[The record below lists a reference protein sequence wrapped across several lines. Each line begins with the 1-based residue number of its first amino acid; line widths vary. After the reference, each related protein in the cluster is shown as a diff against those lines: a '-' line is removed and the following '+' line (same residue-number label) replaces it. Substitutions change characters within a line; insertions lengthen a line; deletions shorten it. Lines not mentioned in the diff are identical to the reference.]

1 MWNWGEGM
9 REVLLTVLPGGAL
22 TVCAFVLGDAQF
34 PDEINWIMRWA
45 LAAVAFVSYVAGAL
59 AATLATKRR
68 LVESEGLLSEAGD
81 RASRLEGKA
90 DAMEEQREYRHGM
103 QLAREQYRR
112 DDFRERVSPT
122 QKSFVA
128 RLMAEEHVD
137 VDGLNVRSVKEAC
150 CGEASQY
157 VVAEDMGGGTIRLRM
172 RDYGREF
179 LTRNPELLEG
189 YGTEV

>member
-59 AATLATKRR
+59 AATLAARRR
-68 LVESEGLLSEAGD
+68 LAQSDSALVEERR
-81 RASRLEGKA
+81 RADMLDGRVA
-90 DAMEEQREYRHGM
+90 AMDEQREYRHGM

-112 DDFRERVSPT
+112 DDFRERVSPA

-128 RLMAEEHVD
+128 RLMAEEYVD
-137 VDGLNVRSVKEAC
+137 VDGLNLRSVKEAC
-150 CGEASQY
+150 CGKASQY
-157 VVAEDMGGGTIRLRM
+157 VVAEDMGNGTIRLRM

-189 YGTEV
+189 YKSEV